1 MAEQLPGLLRDL
13 PGYLSA
19 HVLLV
24 LVALSIGAAI
34 SIPLAILLT
43 RKTRLQLPVLSSAG
57 VIQTVPSLALL
68 ALMVPIL
75 DGVRR
80 LGVDVSSFGFLPA
93 AIALTLYSMLPILR
107 NTVAGISQV
116 DPAMIE
122 AARGV
127 GMTSMQRL
135 WKVELPLS
143 APVILAGVRTA
154 TVWVVGIAT
163 LSTPIG
169 QPSLGNYIFVGLNT
183 EQSLMVLWGVIFAAG
198 LALVMDGLIAAT
210 QRAAEQRSK
219 PKLITLMSTAV
230 VLAVLSI
237 GSPTWLAL
245 LAPDAAEAG
254 PAIARTDDPE
264 PAEVG
269 TITIGGKNFTEQY
282 LLARVMERQLRGA
295 GYQTQRLDTLDSSTV
310 FRQLVDEQP
319 GTVDVYIDYSGTL
332 WANHMKREGGD
343 KPWRVLSLTSGWLA
357 KEHNVRQLGTIGFE
371 NAYAL
376 VMRCELAQ
384 ERGIESV
391 ADLARHNG
399 ELSIA
404 GSLEFFERPEW
415 DAVLSTY
422 GLAFKEERQMS
433 ATNMYK
439 AVQRGA
445 VDVISAFSSDGR
457 IAAYDLVV
465 LDEPANVFPPYD
477 AVLLLGPRVANYPRL
492 VETLMPLVNSISLKQ
507 MQRANQRVDVDKRS
521 LDEAARELYDR
532 LSK

>member
-19 HVLLV
+19 HVLIV

-43 RKTRLQLPVLSSAG
+43 RKTKLQLPVLSSAG

-93 AIALTLYSMLPILR
+93 VIALTLYSMLPILR
-107 NTVAGISQV
+107 NTVAGIMQV

-122 AARGV
+122 ASRGV
-127 GMTSMQRL
+127 GMTSLQRL

-163 LSTPIG
+163 LATPIG
-169 QPSLGNYIFVGLNT
+169 QASLGNYIFVGLNT
-183 EQSLMVLWGVIFAAG
+183 EQSVMVLWGVIFAAG

-210 QRAAEQRSK
+210 QRAVERRSR
-219 PKLITLMSTAV
+219 PRLIAVVCTAL

-237 GSPTWLAL
+237 GLPTWLSL
-245 LAPDAAEAG
+245 IAPATAEGG
-254 PAIARTDDPE
+254 PPIVQTDDPE

-282 LLARVMERQLRGA
+282 LLARVMERQLRDA

-310 FRQLVDEQP
+310 FRQLIDEQP

-332 WANHMKREGGD
+332 WANQMKREGSD
-343 KPWRVLSLTSGWLA
+343 KPWRVLSLTAGWLA
-357 KEHNVRQLGTIGFE
+357 KKHGVRQLGTVGFE

-376 VMRCELAQ
+376 VMRRDQAQ
-384 ERGIESV
+384 ELGIESV

-415 DAVLSTY
+415 DGVLLTY
-422 GLAFKEERQMS
+422 GLVFGDEREMS

-439 AVQRGA
+439 AVQRGE

-465 LDEPANVFPPYD
+465 LDEPANIFPPYD
-477 AVLLLGPRVANYPRL
+477 AVVLVGPRVADYPRL
-492 VETLMPLVNSISLKQ
+492 VETLKPLVGGISIEQ
-507 MQRANQRVDVDKRS
+507 MQRANQRVDIDRRP
-521 LDEAARELYDR
+521 LDEAARELYE
-532 LSK
+532 LIAK